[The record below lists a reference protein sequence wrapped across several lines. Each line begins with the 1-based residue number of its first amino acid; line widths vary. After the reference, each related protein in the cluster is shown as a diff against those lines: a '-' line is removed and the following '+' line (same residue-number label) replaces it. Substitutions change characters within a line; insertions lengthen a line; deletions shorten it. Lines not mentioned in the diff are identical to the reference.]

1 MRSPEK
7 YQQLRTFSRADKDYK
22 VYINLHPNQAGVIQ
36 SQLFPGF
43 WLDQSALLAGD
54 MQQVLS
60 VLQAGVNS
68 VEHQAFVQQLA
79 QRV

>member
-1 MRSPEK
+1 M
-7 YQQLRTFSRADKDYK
+7 
-22 VYINLHPNQAGVIQ
+22 IQ
-36 SQLFPGF
+36 SQVFPGL

-60 VLQAGVNS
+60 VLQARVNS

-79 QRV
+79 